1 MDVASLTMYW
11 MAMYALLE
19 RLLPLPLR
27 LWLDK
32 KLEALWLWLLS
43 GSSAGLVRLKVPDR
57 PDGGSGVNH
66 LFRHA
71 LVYVASL
78 DAALRS
84 HKSLD
89 VVRDDDEGPLSFHLP
104 VGELLHDTFR
114 GITVKWLR
122 YRDEKPADARS
133 YASSSSSSYLGAEM
147 LMRSSGS
154 RHRPTSSGGGST
166 DYFILEFPAAARST
180 IVPAY
185 LEQVSRNALR
195 IQHHNTQLKLYANSA
210 SFRGVAWESAPFSHP
225 STFDSLALDP
235 VLHRQILDDLDG
247 FCHNQELYRQLGRAW
262 KRGYLLHGP
271 PGTGKTSLIAA
282 IANRLHFDIYD
293 LELTNVHD
301 NTELKSLLMGTTRKS
316 IIVIEDIDCS
326 FSFPD
331 RSGSGGE
338 DGAAAV
344 QEVDA
349 GSTAPAGGDGGKASD
364 GAKQKSKAAEDANS
378 PKLTLSGL
386 LNFTDGLWS
395 GCAEERI
402 FIFTTNFKD
411 RLDPA
416 LLRPGRMDMHILLS
430 YCTAAVAMKLARN
443 YLRGAVS
450 PESHAE
456 LYQDLKDAADGR
468 PHTVTPAAVAE
479 MFISHQAAPPEAAL
493 EAAIQA
499 FRKSADALAM
509 GIVPTD
515 PSLDPYKRKDRRS
528 ASSRRMR
535 W

>member
-1 MDVASLTMYW
+1 
-11 MAMYALLE
+11 
-19 RLLPLPLR
+19 
-27 LWLDK
+27 
-32 KLEALWLWLLS
+32 
-43 GSSAGLVRLKVPDR
+43 
-57 PDGGSGVNH
+57 
-66 LFRHA
+66 
-71 LVYVASL
+71 
-78 DAALRS
+78 
-84 HKSLD
+84 
-89 VVRDDDEGPLSFHLP
+89 
-104 VGELLHDTFR
+104 
-114 GITVKWLR
+114 
-122 YRDEKPADARS
+122 
-133 YASSSSSSYLGAEM
+133 
-147 LMRSSGS
+147 
-154 RHRPTSSGGGST
+154 
-166 DYFILEFPAAARST
+166 
-180 IVPAY
+180 VPAY
-185 LEQVSRNALR
+185 LDQVSRNALR
-195 IQHHNTQLKLYANSA
+195 IQHHNTHLKLYANYA
-210 SFRGVAWESAPFSHP
+210 SYRGVAWESAPFSHP

-235 VLHRQILDDLDG
+235 ALHRQILDDLDA

-301 NTELKSLLMGTTRKS
+301 NTELKTLLMGTMRKS

-326 FSFPD
+326 FSFPN
-331 RSGSGGE
+331 RGGGGSGD
-338 DGAAAV
+338 DGAAV
-344 QEVDA
+344 QELHTE
-349 GSTAPAGGDGGKASD
+349 STAASSDGGKASD
-364 GAKQKSKAAEDANS
+364 GAKQKSTATEDANS

-402 FIFTTNFKD
+402 FIFTTNFKE

-430 YCTAAVAMKLARN
+430 YCTAAVAVKLARN

-456 LYQDLKDAADGR
+456 LYRDLEDAADGR

-479 MFISHQAAPPEAAL
+479 MFISHQTAPPEAA
-493 EAAIQA
+493 IYA
-499 FRKSADALAM
+499 FRTSADALAM

-515 PSLDPYKRKDRRS
+515 PSLDPYKRKDKRS